1 MIGMPETESHE
12 NQDAGKTGAPAPARP
27 RQPFSLSPFSL
38 FLVAT
43 FPGVLLHQ
51 ILIQLLCRFLRVAIF
66 EVRYFEPGA
75 NLTGGSVVH
84 EKPLWASHQI
94 VLVIGP
100 FLAGSLLGALV
111 ALPAAVPVVWFGAG
125 GLLDSVLLWLGFSLA
140 VNALPSPEEAG
151 TLRHLLADPRLSPA
165 LRLIGVPAA
174 RLSALVMGG
183 SFFWRRA
190 LYGIV
195 LTLLLP
201 AVLVWLLGLA

>member
-1 MIGMPETESHE
+1 VIGMREAENHE
-12 NQDAGKTGAPAPARP
+12 KHSAGKTEAPARP
-27 RQPFSLSPFSL
+27 RQPFSPSPSSL
-38 FLVAT
+38 FLLAT

-75 NLTGGSVVH
+75 NLTGGAVVH

-94 VLVIGP
+94 LLVIGP

-125 GLLDSVLLWLGFSLA
+125 GLLDYFLLWLGFSLA
-140 VNALPSPEEAG
+140 VNALPTPEEAG
-151 TLRHLLADPRLSPA
+151 TLRHLLADPRLSAA
-165 LRLIGVPAA
+165 LRLIGLPAA
-174 RLSALVMGG
+174 RLIALVMGG
-183 SFFWRRA
+183 SLFWRRA
-190 LYGIV
+190 LYGIA

-201 AVLVWLLGLA
+201 AALVWLLGLA